1 MRLAVALGFTVDP
14 EYFESDAG
22 WTLVAK
28 LESMMNSQARLDPVV
43 LRLLEDLSI
52 ALNARGRDEAVFHQV
67 LEGQLGSS
75 PFPPE
80 TIIGIVKYVRAQLH
94 FDTKPTRVEL
104 DPKSATHVPNKNYE
118 FK

>member
-75 PFPPE
+75 PFPSE

-94 FDTKPTRVEL
+94 FGTKPTQVEL
-104 DPKSATHVPNKNYE
+104 DPKSATHVPHKNYE